1 MTCAIKPPM
10 WFIED
15 KMYLGVEYSDLT
27 NTPEHP
33 EKTVWQFI
41 SISLADGKIE
51 VLKET
56 EEIDTD
62 ASHVDILSYKDGQLL
77 YYKGEEVC
85 LYRTDT
91 KQTETILTDVTKSR
105 WCLGTDEK
113 QENIYYSEEN
123 EEYSEVYQLNLQT
136 KRKDKHRQKRKER
149 KRISVEL
156 LGRKILLCT
165 V

>member
-1 MTCAIKPPM
+1 M
-10 WFIED
+10 
-15 KMYLGVEYSDLT
+15 
-27 NTPEHP
+27 
-33 EKTVWQFI
+33 
-41 SISLADGKIE
+41 ADGKIE

-91 KQTETILTDVTKSR
+91 KQNVNCLTDVTKSR

-136 KRKDKHRQKRKER
+136 KEKTSIVKKEKNGKELVWNYWAENFIMHCLIRKNHLWTENWEYMMQKRKR
-149 KRISVEL
+149 KEKFLRRNI
-156 LGRKILLCT
+156 CT
-165 V
+165 VRSMWQGTRMFL

>member
-1 MTCAIKPPM
+1 M
-10 WFIED
+10 
-15 KMYLGVEYSDLT
+15 
-27 NTPEHP
+27 
-33 EKTVWQFI
+33 
-41 SISLADGKIE
+41 
-51 VLKET
+51 
-56 EEIDTD
+56 
-62 ASHVDILSYKDGQLL
+62 DILSYKDGQLL

-136 KRKDKHRQKRKER
+136 KEKTSIVKKEKNGKELVWNYWGGKFYYALFDKEKSSVDGELGIYDAEKKTER
-149 KRISVEL
+149 KISKEEYLYSPQYVAGDRYVL
-156 LGRKILLCT
+156 
-165 V
+165 